1 MASSGDF
8 AGRDI
13 VEEGGGTR
21 DLKILV
27 DAEGDGDGG
36 NNSEAEKTSEVT
48 IASFGESETAISK
61 D

>member
-8 AGRDI
+8 AGPDI
-13 VEEGGGTR
+13 VEERGGTG
-21 DLKILV
+21 DSKISV

-48 IASFGESETAISK
+48 IVSFGESQTAISK
-61 D
+61 G